1 MKLNCFDKS
10 FLSVMT
16 GLLIFFA
23 AGMTLDFAN
32 IAQAWKDI
40 AYRVMVFGAVI
51 VLVGCA
57 VLLRNDF
64 LESDG
69 RGNP

>member
-1 MKLNCFDKS
+1 
-10 FLSVMT
+10 MT

-23 AGMTLDFAN
+23 AGITRDFAN
-32 IAQAWKDI
+32 IEELAWKDI